1 MPWSTRELADL
12 AGTTVNTVRHYHR
25 LGLLAEPD
33 RRYNG
38 YKQYEVRHLVSLLRI
53 RRLAVLGIPL
63 SQMRE
68 VSSGG
73 GGTPDVLRD
82 VDAEL
87 QLRIESLQEARAH
100 IAAILQH
107 QAPADVPA
115 GFEAVA
121 SRLSED
127 DRSIVHIMSQLYDE
141 DALADIRE
149 MTADE
154 TDDTGPDIDNL
165 PPDAD
170 EQTREELARRV
181 AAIIVKHLA
190 AYPWLSDP
198 AAHLPRGTQI
208 STQAFGDALT
218 ELYNEA
224 QLDVLFRANVLA
236 GELLASVQDHSA
248 AQEHIEVQDQ
258 RAEGPGARTS

>member
-25 LGLLAEPD
+25 LGLLEQPD

-63 SQMRE
+63 SQMRSVTAGAQE
-68 VSSGG
+68 
-73 GGTPDVLRD
+73 TPELLRD

-87 QLRIESLQEARAH
+87 QARIESLEQARTH

-115 GFEAVA
+115 GFESVA
-121 SRLSED
+121 SRLSEN
-127 DRSIVHIMSQLYDE
+127 DRSIVHLMTRFYDD

-165 PPDAD
+165 PADAD
-170 EQTREELARRV
+170 EQTRQELAERV
-181 AAIIVKHLA
+181 AATIVKHLIK
-190 AYPWLSDP
+190 YPWLSNP
-198 AAHLPRGTQI
+198 AAHMPKGSEV
-208 STQAFGDALT
+208 STQTFGDALVH
-218 ELYNEA
+218 LYNDA
-224 QLDVLFRANVLA
+224 QLDVLFRANTIAEEQLSA
-236 GELLASVQDHSA
+236 MGVQS
-248 AQEHIEVQDQ
+248 QEQIS
-258 RAEGPGARTS
+258 RKPG